1 MRARYLAALAF
12 STFLLTSAALGQ
24 TAGKLIGQIDDSSQS
39 SVPDAVITAEN
50 IATGLKRTATSDKKG
65 AYTIPDL
72 PIGTYKVTA
81 EHEGFSKIEKPDI
94 HLNVAQT
101 ATVDFVLQP
110 GSVTQVIEVQASAEA
125 VDVQPGETMTTSQ
138 VANLPIN
145 GRDFARFA
153 FQAPGSV
160 ARSNYIADMSFNGQ
174 HTVHNQF
181 AIDGVDSSRVDQ
193 PYMSNGFERG
203 SRLLT
208 GSQETVSE
216 FRVQTSDYQAQYGRA
231 AGSFVNIASKSGTN
245 DIHGTLFDYFRN
257 NFLDARN
264 FFNDKPDPQAQ
275 FRYNDF
281 GANVGGPI
289 AKDKTFYFVNYE
301 GSRQSIGVTGTGT
314 TLSALA
320 RTETETTSPALMP
333 IVNQY
338 PIGTSSTSNP
348 LVDNYTTVQSLSVK
362 EDTGSVKVDHS
373 FSEKDTMF
381 VRFNMNEGDVNGPLF
396 GVDPSALGIGD
407 HQNVPTRTT
416 NIAVHEQ
423 HIFNPHFINE
433 VLIGMQRF
441 ASTIGSAEAYPEIFN
456 NALTIDPGNRGIY
469 GEVNSSYQIGD
480 NMSLTEGAHNV
491 KWGTTLYRVQIDNHS
506 TDTSSINYTT
516 MQDFID
522 NTASS
527 ASLSV
532 GNPGSATWAYQVG
545 LFVQDTWQLR
555 PGLTVDYGLRWD
567 YETPPFDPGNAA
579 QTFDTRT
586 NTLAPPGGA
595 YFKPNYKDYQPR
607 LAIAW
612 QAAPRLVVRAGYG
625 IFFQSYPVGFGA
637 YSVPTNNLPGNT
649 TLLQQQIP
657 NLGYPLT
664 PFVSEGTAPLP
675 TVSGF
680 NWNKPDIYA
689 QQWNFTTAYRLAADT
704 TLQVA
709 YVGNHGLNLRRDENI
724 NYYDPAIGARPNPNF
739 ADIDIETASGQNIY
753 HSLQTTFTKRFKSG
767 LMIDG
772 NYTWSHAID
781 SVDDQGLF
789 DGQPQDINNY
799 KAERGNSSG
808 DARHS
813 GSFNAVYLL
822 PIGKGQRFFGGMNS
836 FTDKLFGGWEI
847 AALGTIRTGI
857 AETVYIPISATG
869 NGDYTNQR
877 PNVVYPFVNVYPT
890 NQSITNWINAAAFAQ
905 PAAGT
910 FGNAS
915 RGDVYGPGLAN
926 VDLSAIK
933 NAHITERVTFQLR
946 AEFFNFLN
954 HPNFGQPGSTL
965 GSSGFGEIFNTL
977 GRTIGFGTSRQI
989 QLAAR
994 FNF

>member
-1 MRARYLAALAF
+1 MNRQQIIPILLAF
-12 STFLLTSAALGQ
+12 TLSSAGFAQ
-24 TAGKLIGQIDDSSQS
+24 TAGKLIGQINDSSDA
-39 SVPDAVITAEN
+39 SVAGATITAEN
-50 IATGLKRTATSDKKG
+50 VATGQRRTATSDSKG
-65 AYTIPDL
+65 AYSIADL
-72 PIGTYKVTA
+72 PIGTYRVTA
-81 EHEGFSKIEKPDI
+81 EHEGFSKTEKPNLEI
-94 HLNVAQT
+94 TVAQT
-101 ATVDFVLQP
+101 ATQNFTLSP
-110 GSVTQVIEVQASAEA
+110 GALTQVVEVTAQTEA

-138 VANLPIN
+138 VADLPIN

-153 FQAPGSV
+153 FQTPGAV

-181 AIDGVDSSRVDQ
+181 AIDGVDASRVDQ

-203 SRLLT
+203 ARLLT
-208 GSQETVSE
+208 GSQETISE

-245 DIHGTLFDYFRN
+245 EFHGTLFDYFRN

-281 GANVGGPI
+281 GANIGGPI
-289 AKDKTFYFVNYE
+289 FKDKTFFFVNYE
-301 GSRQSIGVTGTGT
+301 GSRQSIGVTGSGT
-314 TLSALA
+314 TLSELA
-320 RTETETTSPALMP
+320 RQETLSASPVLAP
-333 IVNQY
+333 IVNLY
-338 PIGTSSTSNP
+338 PLGTSPTSDP
-348 LVDNYTTVQSLSVK
+348 LVDNYTTVRSLAVQ
-362 EDTGSVKVDHS
+362 ENTGSFKIDHN
-373 FSEKDTMF
+373 FSSRDMLF
-381 VRFNMNEGDVNGPLF
+381 FRFNMNEGDVNGPLF
-396 GVDPSALGIGD
+396 GVDPSALGLTD
-407 HQNVPTRTT
+407 HQTVPSRTT
-416 NIAVHEQ
+416 NFALHEE
-423 HIFNPHFINE
+423 HIFNPHFLNE

-441 ASTIGSAEAYPEIFN
+441 ASTIGSEEAYPEIFN

-469 GEVNSSYQIGD
+469 AEINSSYQIGD
-480 NMSLTEGAHNV
+480 NMSYTRGSHSM
-491 KWGTTLYRVQIDNHS
+491 KWGFNLYRIQIDNQS
-506 TDTSSINYTT
+506 TDTSSLNYTT

-522 NTASS
+522 NQAVS

-532 GNPGSATWAYQVG
+532 GDPGSATWAYQVG
-545 LFVQDTWQLR
+545 LFAQDTWQVR

-567 YETPPFDPGNAA
+567 YETPPYDPGGKA

-595 YFKPNYKDYQPR
+595 YFKPNYNDWQPR

-612 QAAPRLVVRAGYG
+612 QVKPKLVLRTGYG
-625 IFFQSYPVGFGA
+625 IFYQAYPVGFGA
-637 YSVPTNNLPGNT
+637 YSVPTNNIPGNT
-649 TLLQQQIP
+649 TLLQAQIP
-657 NLGYPLT
+657 NLGFPLT
-664 PFVSEGTAPLP
+664 QFVGQGTAPLP

-680 NWNKPDIYA
+680 NWTKPDIYA
-689 QQWNFTTAYRLAADT
+689 QQWNVTLAYQIFSDAV
-704 TLQVA
+704 LQVA
-709 YVGNHGLNLRRDENI
+709 YVGNHGLNLRRDEDL

-753 HSLQTTFTKRFKSG
+753 HSLQTSFNKRFGRG
-767 LMIDG
+767 LLVSA

-789 DGQPQDINNY
+789 DGQPQNINDY

-813 GSFNAVYLL
+813 GSFNAVYDL
-822 PIGKGQRFFGGMNS
+822 PMGHGHRFLGSGTNGV
-836 FTDKLFGGWEI
+836 DKFVGGWQI
-847 AALGTIRTGI
+847 AALGTLRTGI

-877 PNVVYPFVNVYPT
+877 PNVVYGVSVVPA
-890 NQSITNWINAAAFAQ
+890 NQSITNWINAAAFSQ

-910 FGNAS
+910 FGNAG
-915 RGDVYGPGLAN
+915 RGVVFGPGLDN
-926 VDLSAIK
+926 IDLSAIK
-933 NAHITERVTFQLR
+933 NTKINDRVTFQLR
-946 AEFFNFLN
+946 GEFFNFMN
-954 HPNFGQPGSTL
+954 HPNFAQPASTL

-989 QLAAR
+989 QLSAR